1 MKRRASLASLTLVG
15 LCAVLGGAFVAA
27 CEKEPTPTAPKP
39 ASPVDAANEKP
50 AEKPIRVALVPKG
63 TTHEFWK
70 SIHAGGVKA
79 AKEAGNV
86 ELTFRGPERED
97 DREQQVSLVQNL
109 VGSKYDAIVLAPLDD
124 KALVG
129 PVKDATAAA
138 IPVVIIDSGLQAEA
152 GKDFVSFVAT
162 DNYKG
167 GQLAAQRMVKSLGGE
182 AAKGRVLMLRYQEG
196 SASTAQREQG
206 FADEIAKAKGISL
219 IDPRRY
225 AGATRA
231 TAQEAAEN
239 LLASN
244 NDLQG
249 VYCPN
254 ESSTFGMLLA
264 LRSRGLAGKLI
275 FVGFDSSEGL
285 VQALSS
291 GEIDGLVVQNPM
303 RMGYLGVKTAIDHLR
318 GVKAETSID
327 TGCALVSKENMD
339 TPEMRE
345 LLAPDFKKYL
355 GD

>member
-1 MKRRASLASLTLVG
+1 MKRRSSLASLALVG
-15 LCAVLGGAFVAA
+15 LCAVLGAA
-27 CEKEPTPTAPKP
+27 ISAGCEKAPAPANPAGAAAKPTDEPAGKP
-39 ASPVDAANEKP
+39 L
-50 AEKPIRVALVPKG
+50 RVALVPKG

-109 VGSKYDAIVLAPLDD
+109 VSSKYDAIVLAPLDD

-129 PVKDATAAA
+129 PVKDATAAG

-152 GKDFVSFVAT
+152 GKDFVTFVAT

-167 GQLAAQRMVKSLGGE
+167 GQLAAQRMIKSLGGD

-206 FADEIAKAKGISL
+206 FADEIVKAKGITF
-219 IDPRRY
+219 IDPKRY

-244 NDLQG
+244 TDLQG

-264 LRSRGLAGKLI
+264 LRSRTLAGKI
-275 FVGFDSSEGL
+275 TFVGFDSSEGL
-285 VQALSS
+285 VQAMSA

-303 RMGYLGVKTAIDHLR
+303 RMGYLGVKTALDHLR
-318 GVKAETSID
+318 GTKAEKSID
-327 TGCALVSKENMD
+327 TGCALVTKDNMS
-339 TPEMRE
+339 TPEMKE

-355 GD
+355 GE

>member
-1 MKRRASLASLTLVG
+1 MEPDFHRTRRLPPYVFAEVNRMKAKARAAG
-15 LCAVLGGAFVAA
+15 EDIIDFGMGNPDQ
-27 CEKEPTPTAPKP
+27 PTPKHIVDKMIEAVQDPKTH
-39 ASPVDAANEKP
+39 
-50 AEKPIRVALVPKG
+50 RYLV
-63 TTHEFWK
+63 
-70 SIHAGGVKA
+70 S
-79 AKEAGNV
+79 
-86 ELTFRGPERED
+86 
-97 DREQQVSLVQNL
+97 
-109 VGSKYDAIVLAPLDD
+109 SKYDAIVLAPLDD

-129 PVKDATAAA
+129 PVKDAAAA
-138 IPVVIIDSGLQAEA
+138 GIPVVIVDSGLQAEA

-167 GQLAAQRMVKSLGGE
+167 GQLAAQRMVKSLGGD

-206 FADEIAKAKGISL
+206 FADEIAKAKGITF
-219 IDPRRY
+219 IDPKRY

-244 NDLQG
+244 ADLQG

-264 LRSRGLAGKLI
+264 LRSRGLAGKVN

-285 VQALSS
+285 VQAMTA

-303 RMGYLGVKTAIDHLR
+303 RMGYLGVKTALDHLR
-318 GVKAETSID
+318 GVKAEKSID
-327 TGCALVSKENMD
+327 TGCALVTKENMG
-339 TPEMRE
+339 TPDMQE

-355 GD
+355 GE